1 MWAVPTILMVAMT
14 CLALLAV
21 IAFVSTGNLMATLVI
36 VLLVGIVGY
45 ILFKMGV
52 INVTS
57 NSSGLDIGF
66 YEKAPAPS
74 PGKQISITPQAK
86 SIEQNEVFYVSGNEY
101 TYDDAPAVCAAY
113 GAELAT
119 YDQVNDAFSAGGE
132 WCGYGWTQG
141 GMALFPT
148 QQATWELLQQ
158 ETDQTKRTSCGR
170 PGVNGGYFNPS
181 SKFGVNCYGAKPG
194 NKNTKF
200 PLPVPGT
207 DSSAFNQMVDKYKGM
222 LSKMSVS
229 AFNRMGWSEWN
240 ANTHVPG
247 QLQTLEKD
255 IYNDIYSSKKS
266 KHK

>member
-1 MWAVPTILMVAMT
+1 MWPVPTILMAAMAG
-14 CLALLAV
+14 LSLLAV
-21 IAFVSTGNLMATLVI
+21 IAFVSTGNFMATIVI
-36 VLLVGIVGY
+36 LLLVGIIGY
-45 ILFKMGV
+45 VLYKLGV
-52 INVTS
+52 LQVST
-57 NSSGLDIGF
+57 NSGGIDVGF
-66 YEKAPAPS
+66 YEKAPAPAHS
-74 PGKQISITPQAK
+74 KSVSITPK

-158 ETDQTKRTSCGR
+158 ETDQTKRTACGR

-181 SKFGVNCYGAKPG
+181 NKFGVNCYGTKPG

-222 LSKMSVS
+222 LNRMSVS

-240 ANTHVPG
+240 ANTHTPG
-247 QLQTLEKD
+247 VVQNISTS
-255 IYNDIYSSKKS
+255 ISSLNKS

>member
-1 MWAVPTILMVAMT
+1 MWAVPTILMLVMAG
-14 CLALLAV
+14 LALLTV
-21 IAFVSTGNLMATLVI
+21 IAFVSTGNFMATFVI
-36 VLLVGIVGY
+36 LLLAGVIGFV
-45 ILFKMGV
+45 LFKMGV
-52 INVTS
+52 VNVSTS
-57 NSSGLDIGF
+57 QSGLDIGF
-66 YEKAPAPS
+66 YEKAPAPAS
-74 PGKQISITPQAK
+74 GKQISITTPQAQ
-86 SIEQNEVFYVSGNEY
+86 SQSLEQKEVFYVSGNEY

-113 GAELAT
+113 DAELAT

-158 ETDQTKRTSCGR
+158 ETDATKRTSCGR

-181 SKFGVNCYGAKPG
+181 NKFGVNCYGAKPG

-207 DSSAFNQMVDKYKGM
+207 DSNSFNQMVDKYKGM

-240 ANTHVPG
+240 AKTHVPG
-247 QLQTLEKD
+247 EVQN
-255 IYNDIYSSKKS
+255 ISSSIYSLGKG

>member
-1 MWAVPTILMVAMT
+1 MWPVPTILMVGMAG
-14 CLALLAV
+14 LSLLAV
-21 IAFVSTGNLMATLVI
+21 IAFVSTQNLMATIVI
-36 VLLVGIVGY
+36 LLLVGVIGFVLY
-45 ILFKMGV
+45 KLGV
-52 INVTS
+52 LQVSTTS
-57 NSSGLDIGF
+57 GGIEFGF
-66 YEKAPAPS
+66 YEKAPAPAS
-74 PGKQISITPQAK
+74 STAKSIAITPK

-119 YDQVNDAFSAGGE
+119 YDQVNDAYSAGGE

-181 SKFGVNCYGAKPG
+181 NKFGVNCYGVKPG

-222 LSKMSVS
+222 LSRMSVS

-240 ANTHVPG
+240 ANTHTPG
-247 QLQTLEKD
+247 VVQSISTS
-255 IYNDIYSSKKS
+255 ISSLNKS
-266 KHK
+266 KHR